1 MRSNFIINLAASNEQ
16 ERLKLA
22 GCKTAT
28 GVNFTSPPGLPRPW
42 MGGTSPPFCQLQ
54 YTANGGTSCAARK
67 HLMRQAINV
76 NCLNGQKLEH
86 TLARTWTWIRC
97 NGGGFEG
104 VRGLPGAVVSTCIVN
119 EISWCANPAWVNYAN
134 VLHAYI
140 YLCPPVGRVCILY
153 PGPGHSAMAAAE
165 RK

>member
-1 MRSNFIINLAASNEQ
+1 MGKSSSIRW
-16 ERLKLA
+16 
-22 GCKTAT
+22 
-28 GVNFTSPPGLPRPW
+28 PGHGHGYVA
-42 MGGTSPPFCQLQ
+42 M
-54 YTANGGTSCAARK
+54 
-67 HLMRQAINV
+67 
-76 NCLNGQKLEH
+76 E
-86 TLARTWTWIRC
+86 
-97 NGGGFEG
+97 GGFGG